1 MGPDMEIGKKIK
13 ELRVK
18 MNLTQEELANR
29 CELSK
34 GFISQVERDITSPSI
49 ATLLDILETLGTNIN
64 DFFSGA
70 VPEKIV
76 FVKNDVFTRE
86 DDELGMRIDWI
97 IPNAQKNLMEPI
109 LITIKPGG
117 RSDRHAPYDG
127 EAFGYVVSGG
137 VALHMGGKKHRIK
150 RGESF
155 YYRANAEHFLENI
168 YGKEAVVIWVTTPP
182 NF

>member
-1 MGPDMEIGKKIK
+1 MEIGNKIK

-34 GFISQVERDITSPSI
+34 GFISQVERDLTSPSI

-64 DFFSGA
+64 DFFSGNE
-70 VPEKIV
+70 PEKIV
-76 FVKNDVFTRE
+76 FIKDDVFTRE
-86 DDELGMRIDWI
+86 DEVLGQRIDWI

-109 LITIKPGG
+109 LLTLSPGG
-117 RSDRHAPYDG
+117 KSEKIAPYEG
-127 EAFGYVVSGG
+127 EGFGYVIRGG
-137 VALHMGGKKHRIK
+137 VTLNMGNKKYRVK

-155 YYRANAEHFLENI
+155 YYKANAEHFLENAS
-168 YGKEAVVIWVTTPP
+168 GREAVLIWVSTPP

>member
-1 MGPDMEIGKKIK
+1 MEIGGKIK

-34 GFISQVERDITSPSI
+34 GFISQVERDLTSPSI

-70 VPEKIV
+70 EPEKIV
-76 FVKNDVFTRE
+76 FIKDDVFTRE
-86 DDELGMRIDWI
+86 DEALGRRIDWI

-109 LITIKPGG
+109 LITLSPGG
-117 RSDRHAPYDG
+117 RSEKIAPYEG
-127 EAFGYVVSGG
+127 EGFGYVIRG
-137 VALHMGGKKHRIK
+137 VVVLNMGTKKHRIK

-155 YYRANAEHFLENI
+155 YYKANAEHFLENVS
-168 YGKEAVVIWVTTPP
+168 GRDAELIWVSTPP